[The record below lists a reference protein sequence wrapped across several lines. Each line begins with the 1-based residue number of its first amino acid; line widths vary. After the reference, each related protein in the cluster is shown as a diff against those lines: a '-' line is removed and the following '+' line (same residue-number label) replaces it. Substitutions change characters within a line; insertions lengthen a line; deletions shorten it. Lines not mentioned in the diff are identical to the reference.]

1 MTAIML
7 ALISHVQADT
17 VQVCG
22 FLPTIESVIAAQNG
36 PIYDLG
42 ENALVSFI
50 CDAIPPA
57 PIDATRGVGPG
68 RTTVPISQVGKA
80 VSVIVNGRTVTGIMV
95 R

>member
-1 MTAIML
+1 ML
-7 ALISHVQADT
+7 DVVQVQADT

-42 ENALVSFI
+42 KNALVSFI
-50 CDAIPPA
+50 CDA
-57 PIDATRGVGPG
+57 
-68 RTTVPISQVGKA
+68 VPISESSRAGQYI
-80 VSVIVNGRTVTGIMV
+80 VIVVNGVVMHGILT